1 MPLSVCSIWEHW
13 SVNGVSRPS
22 FRRLSHIKSVYHL
35 TRTCEMNLAVKN
47 NKQLQRKK
55 LPKVA
60 AFSLTFI
67 NGTKHLENYS
77 QWSQKKTVDLWS
89 STIYMQ
95 ASHTHFLLNLDVFFL
110 LKKSHVTFLGLFSL
124 AQLKLSWMSTI
135 SCIVS
140 FKKHLI
146 VFLTNS
152 REKRKTHNKIKPII
166 TKNTC

>member
-1 MPLSVCSIWEHW
+1 MEQNISETT
-13 SVNGVSRPS
+13 VSEVKKDCGFVKFNHLYAS
-22 FRRLSHIKSVYHL
+22 LSH
-35 TRTCEMNLAVKN
+35 
-47 NKQLQRKK
+47 
-55 LPKVA
+55 
-60 AFSLTFI
+60 TF
-67 NGTKHLENYS
+67 
-77 QWSQKKTVDLWS
+77 
-89 STIYMQ
+89 
-95 ASHTHFLLNLDVFFL
+95 FLLNLDVFFL

-166 TKNTC
+166 T